1 MFTTFSTSTEI
12 NLYKYK
18 YEVVSETSP
27 KSLIQSR
34 RKCGRLGNT
43 KTSIHNERYLS
54 RTVSINKI
62 FVTMGALSKKQHPI
76 F

>member
-34 RKCGRLGNT
+34 RKYGRLRNT
-43 KTSIHNERYLS
+43 KTKHMMKNTKYELG
-54 RTVSINKI
+54 VENKNYRNDE
-62 FVTMGALSKKQHPI
+62 
-76 F
+76 